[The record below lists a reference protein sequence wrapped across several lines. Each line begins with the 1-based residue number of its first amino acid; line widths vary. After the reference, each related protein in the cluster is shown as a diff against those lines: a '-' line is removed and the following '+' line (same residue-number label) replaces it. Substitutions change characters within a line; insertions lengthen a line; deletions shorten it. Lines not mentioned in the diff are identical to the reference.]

1 MYRCVVSSCQGRVPL
16 RRFYGT
22 GCHLRPSLSKQPS
35 STFLRNLRNNE
46 LLGVCPQE
54 NASTANMTLA
64 RCMSGHGHK
73 TDKEIDV
80 QQKSRMDDLPVPQ
93 GSWQESFHNLN
104 RSNNIFLAV
113 SSAFFVV
120 TGFTMYKMNC
130 FKWNSGPDIKSIPIK
145 PEAIGLGAGTAATVD
160 SAEAVVEE
168 SSVGPDLDVVPAEE
182 PVTPTPTAE
191 EPVAPTPAAEEPVAE
206 ESAAP
211 AAEEPAAPTPVAEE
225 PAAPTPVAEEPAAP
239 TPVAEEPAA
248 PAAEEPAAPAPV
260 AEEPAAPAPVA
271 EEPAA
276 PAAEEPVAPAPAE
289 EPAAPPPPEDTP
301 PPPPPEDTPPP
312 PPPEDTPPPPPPEET
327 PPPPAEDT
335 PSSPPTTAAEPET
348 PKVEAT
354 TRTAENVAPESKA
367 TSIDWSQVPAIPAH
381 VPYLLIG
388 AGTASFAA
396 FRSIRSAD
404 PKAQVLV
411 VGEENYIP
419 YMRPPLSKEL
429 WFSEDKS
436 AVKNLKFKQWNGKE
450 RSIFFEPEA
459 FYVEPKKLPYQENGG
474 VSVLSGRKVVKLD
487 ASKRQAYLDNGTVI
501 KYDKCLIAT
510 GGKPKNLPILSKAGS
525 DVAEKTTLFRN
536 IDDFRSLDKHLEEAK
551 SVAIIGGGFL
561 GSELACALGK
571 KSQSHDLK
579 VYQLFPESGNMG
591 KVLPEYLSLWTTS
604 MVKSEGVDVQ
614 PGVSVQTAVLKDN
627 KVSLEL
633 NNGTS
638 LDVDHVVVAVGLDP
652 NTELAKT
659 SGLEVDDKFGGFRVN
674 SELEARSNVWVAGDA
689 ACFYDIKLG
698 RRRVEHHDHAVVSGR
713 LAGQNMAGAG
723 KAYWHQSMFWSDL
736 GPNVGYEA
744 IGIVD
749 SSLPTVGVFAKA
761 TEKDTPQAV
770 VEATGEGLRSETEES
785 AKPSMV
791 PAAQL
796 ATPDA
801 DENFGKG
808 VIFYLRD
815 KVVVGVL
822 LWNVFNKMPIARK
835 VLKDGVESEDLH
847 EVAKLFNI
855 HET

>member
-1 MYRCVVSSCQGRVPL
+1 MYRCVVSSCQGRYSL
-16 RRFYGT
+16 RRFYST

-35 STFLRNLRNNE
+35 STFFTYLRSNE

-54 NASTANMTLA
+54 NASITANMTFS
-64 RCMSGHGHK
+64 RCMYGHGGHK
-73 TDKEIDV
+73 TDKEIDL
-80 QQKSRMDDLPVPQ
+80 QQKSTMDDLPVPK
-93 GSWQESFHNLN
+93 GSWQESFHNIN

-113 SSAFFVV
+113 SSTFLVV
-120 TGFTMYKMNC
+120 TGFTMYKLNC
-130 FKWNSGPDIKSIPIK
+130 FSWNPGPNIKSVPIR
-145 PEAIGLGAGTAATVD
+145 PEAVGLGAGTATAVAST
-160 SAEAVVEE
+160 EAVVEE

-182 PVTPTPTAE
+182 PAAPTPTAE
-191 EPVAPTPAAEEPVAE
+191 EPVAPTPAAPAPTEESVTSTPSAEEPA
-206 ESAAP
+206 APAP
-211 AAEEPAAPTPVAEE
+211 AAEEPAAP
-225 PAAPTPVAEEPAAP
+225 
-239 TPVAEEPAA
+239 A

-260 AEEPAAPAPVA
+260 TEEPAAPTPAAEEPAAPTPAEEPAAPAPA
-271 EEPAA
+271 E
-276 PAAEEPVAPAPAE
+276 V
-289 EPAAPPPPEDTP
+289 TP
-301 PPPPPEDTPPP
+301 PSPA
-312 PPPEDTPPPPPPEET
+312 EDTPPPPPPEET
-327 PPPPAEDT
+327 PPPPPPAEDT
-335 PSSPPTTAAEPET
+335 PSSPPATAAEPET

-367 TSIDWSQVPAIPAH
+367 TSIDWSQVPAIPAR

-510 GGKPKNLPILSKAGS
+510 GGKPKNLPILSKADS

-571 KSQSHDLK
+571 KSKSNDLK

-604 MVKSEGVDVQ
+604 MVKSEGVDVH
-614 PGVSVQTAVLKDN
+614 PSVSVQKAVLKDN

-633 NNGTS
+633 DNGAS
-638 LDVDHVVVAVGLDP
+638 LDVDHVVVAVGLEP
-652 NTELAKT
+652 NTELANT

-674 SELEARSNVWVAGDA
+674 AELEARSNVWVAGDA

-785 AKPSMV
+785 AQPSMV

>member
-54 NASTANMTLA
+54 NASTANMTFA

-130 FKWNSGPDIKSIPIK
+130 FKWNPGPDIKSVPIK

-211 AAEEPAAPTPVAEE
+211 TEEPAAPAAEEPAAPAAEEPAAPTPVAEE
-225 PAAPTPVAEEPAAP
+225 PAAPAPVAEEPAAP
-239 TPVAEEPAA
+239 TPV
-248 PAAEEPAAPAPV
+248 AEEPAAPAPV

-276 PAAEEPVAPAPAE
+276 PAPVAEEPAAPAPAAEEPAAPTPAE
-289 EPAAPPPPEDTP
+289 EPAAPPAEDTP

-312 PPPEDTPPPPPPEET
+312 PPPEETPPPPPPEET

-396 FRSIRSAD
+396 FS
-404 PKAQVLV
+404 
-411 VGEENYIP
+411 
-419 YMRPPLSKEL
+419 
-429 WFSEDKS
+429 
-436 AVKNLKFKQWNGKE
+436 
-450 RSIFFEPEA
+450 
-459 FYVEPKKLPYQENGG
+459 
-474 VSVLSGRKVVKLD
+474 
-487 ASKRQAYLDNGTVI
+487 
-501 KYDKCLIAT
+501 
-510 GGKPKNLPILSKAGS
+510 
-525 DVAEKTTLFRN
+525 
-536 IDDFRSLDKHLEEAK
+536 
-551 SVAIIGGGFL
+551 
-561 GSELACALGK
+561 
-571 KSQSHDLK
+571 
-579 VYQLFPESGNMG
+579 
-591 KVLPEYLSLWTTS
+591 
-604 MVKSEGVDVQ
+604 
-614 PGVSVQTAVLKDN
+614 
-627 KVSLEL
+627 
-633 NNGTS
+633 
-638 LDVDHVVVAVGLDP
+638 
-652 NTELAKT
+652 
-659 SGLEVDDKFGGFRVN
+659 
-674 SELEARSNVWVAGDA
+674 
-689 ACFYDIKLG
+689 
-698 RRRVEHHDHAVVSGR
+698 
-713 LAGQNMAGAG
+713 
-723 KAYWHQSMFWSDL
+723 
-736 GPNVGYEA
+736 
-744 IGIVD
+744 
-749 SSLPTVGVFAKA
+749 
-761 TEKDTPQAV
+761 
-770 VEATGEGLRSETEES
+770 
-785 AKPSMV
+785 
-791 PAAQL
+791 
-796 ATPDA
+796 
-801 DENFGKG
+801 
-808 VIFYLRD
+808 
-815 KVVVGVL
+815 
-822 LWNVFNKMPIARK
+822 
-835 VLKDGVESEDLH
+835 
-847 EVAKLFNI
+847 
-855 HET
+855 